1 MDSPTQI
8 SIERTESTP
17 YMFFDPQTGVVNIRG
32 VSIPEDTEDFYGALL
47 KSLQAYSEQPE
58 GGSLEVKFQF
68 IYINTGTSAMIVRL
82 LKILNDL
89 PGDKFKVD
97 IKWFYEEG
105 DEDMRD
111 LGIYFNS
118 FTGQPFEILP
128 SSENF

>member
-1 MDSPTQI
+1 MEFPTKI
-8 SIERTESTP
+8 EVERTESTP
-17 YMFFDPQTGVVNIRG
+17 YLFFDPSTKVVNIRG
-32 VSIPEDTEDFYGALL
+32 VSIPEDTEDFYGSLL
-47 KSLQAYSEQPE
+47 ESLQVYGEKSE
-58 GGSLEVKFQF
+58 GGNLTVGFEF

-89 PGDKFKVD
+89 PADKFTVE

-118 FTGQPFEILP
+118 FTGLSFEIL
-128 SSENF
+128 SSNENF